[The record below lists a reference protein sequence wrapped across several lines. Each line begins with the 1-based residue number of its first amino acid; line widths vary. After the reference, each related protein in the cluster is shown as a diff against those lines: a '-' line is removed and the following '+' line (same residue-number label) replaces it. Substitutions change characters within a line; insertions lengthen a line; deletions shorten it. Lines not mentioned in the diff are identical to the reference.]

1 MESNADT
8 ENQLMIEGSPDLQ
21 IDPKRAR
28 FPCCIVWTPIPVIS
42 WFIPFIGHIG
52 ICREDG
58 VILDFAGPNFVSV
71 DNFAFGAVARY
82 LPISKEKLMLLHDF
96 DQRFHAFPR
105 PSLYIS
111 EDQQH
116 DEQPENEILT
126 WDDAIRKSTQEFQHR
141 SYSLFTCNCHSFVA
155 NSLNRLR
162 FNTGGWN
169 VVNLATLIFLKG
181 KWVNRASM
189 VRSLLPFLVVISI
202 GLAFGGY
209 KKKTK
214 KDYLHVINCDTIEI
228 WNKQFQK
235 ANESKSLM
243 IINFTASWCGPCRRI
258 NPFYRELAKKF
269 PNVIFLEVDVDEL
282 MSVAE
287 DWTVEAMPT
296 FLFLKE
302 GNIVDKM

>member
-1 MESNADT
+1 MESNADP
-8 ENQLMIEGSPDLQ
+8 ENQLMIEASPDLQ

-82 LPISKEKLMLLHDF
+82 LPISKEK
-96 DQRFHAFPR
+96 RCHAFPC

-189 VRSLLPFLVVISI
+189 
-202 GLAFGGY
+202 
-209 KKKTK
+209 
-214 KDYLHVINCDTIEI
+214 
-228 WNKQFQK
+228 
-235 ANESKSLM
+235 M

-302 GNIVDKM
+302 GNIVDKMVGSREEELHHIIQSNISTSAEPSSSSHII

>member
-1 MESNADT
+1 MLINKNKLILKFLYYLKLCVRVSNKD
-8 ENQLMIEGSPDLQ
+8 
-21 IDPKRAR
+21 
-28 FPCCIVWTPIPVIS
+28 
-42 WFIPFIGHIG
+42 
-52 ICREDG
+52 
-58 VILDFAGPNFVSV
+58 
-71 DNFAFGAVARY
+71 
-82 LPISKEKLMLLHDF
+82 
-96 DQRFHAFPR
+96 
-105 PSLYIS
+105 
-111 EDQQH
+111 
-116 DEQPENEILT
+116 
-126 WDDAIRKSTQEFQHR
+126 
-141 SYSLFTCNCHSFVA
+141 
-155 NSLNRLR
+155 
-162 FNTGGWN
+162 
-169 VVNLATLIFLKG
+169 
-181 KWVNRASM
+181 
-189 VRSLLPFLVVISI
+189 
-202 GLAFGGY
+202 

-302 GNIVDKM
+302 GNIVDKMVGSREEELHHIIQSNISTSAEPSSSSHII